1 MKFNTYF
8 NIFILFFIF
17 SFSESFA
24 QDFYMED
31 GETVTTNSGFF
42 YDPGPPD
49 SSIQEGSFVYTIC
62 PDGDLYT
69 TIEFIDFFN
78 IGPTHLKIYDG
89 ENTLADLLY
98 DFTQQGEVLIP
109 DLNSV
114 YSGTDANS
122 SGCLTFE
129 FDSPFSNDEIQ
140 GWKAIIGT
148 RPQCITDAPEI
159 VSFTGG
165 VNVQNDPNYPDDIDY
180 LVYFNEDFTIETSSH
195 FQDNYA
201 QENAHYNWDFGNG
214 TGEGA
219 EVTYRYSELCD
230 FVITLDLEDGYNCQQ
245 RENLTL
251 TVRVVLNPN
260 NSPGSV
266 NLDAGDNIRLCEEPG
281 TPMTVDLSATY
292 MDVKEAT
299 SYEVINI
306 SDEFPSN
313 TPYIFDACYPSDTEV
328 FTELDGDDDWS
339 QAFQLA
345 YEVNFFGNCYDD
357 IIITDNGAVSFD
369 IAGVVPGGRYTPGG
383 YADFSYN
390 EGIPTDAGGINAP
403 YVNSIF
409 GVLQDLHPYSGN
421 NPADQSINYGFI
433 ESEDGK
439 SDRFVFNIYN
449 TSQYSCNTQHQTS
462 QIILYQTTNVIEVYI
477 KNKDECS
484 FNNGSSIVGIQ
495 NKTGDV
501 AFVPPGRNAGPES
514 PWSTQEEAWRF
525 VPDGGNSITTFKWY
539 DEDGYVVSNSENYN
553 PTVTE
558 NTYFTAEVTYDDG
571 CSNVTTITDRIDV
584 LYESDIEIE
593 FAEDTFYPCDGED
606 LMLEIITTENNSVPV
621 YYTWFKDGVEIA
633 GTNPESRYLNV
644 SESGTYSVIAEGG
657 NCVLEESV
665 EVSYLNEIDADNPE
679 DIILCNYNETTYDLR
694 GIGGFNNLTGFVVK
708 YYGLYDSETGDL
720 SDEITEPEDY
730 SLENADVH
738 EIFVELSNQVNTDC
752 TNIASFVIYE
762 YDVDIN
768 PTGYVAEDICIDE
781 SSTETIDLTSEGNNT
796 SNALNDQDSSNYTVT
811 YYGKDPLYFPDA
823 IIDDPSNYTIDTN
836 SHLGPNTIWITV
848 HNNDYP
854 DCYAVASF
862 SFNVSLE
869 PTITSNDVVIE
880 SCEGSIINL
889 TNYDSSF
896 NNNSTNMAVTV
907 SYYLSEEDFDNNN
920 PINPADEYEFT
931 PDADGSQT
939 LYVAIKN
946 DNSSCISDLKS
957 FEIVNQTPSI
967 ENVNDLTQCGD
978 FTLSQT
984 FDLTQNEVEIIGLQ
998 SGTYNFTY
1006 YLTVNEA
1013 ETATDSITGLGLDK
1027 TAFSPSNAE
1036 QDIYFRIE
1044 DLTNDSC
1051 FNTGSFALIINDVE
1065 AIAPSDLEACIDP
1078 VSGVAIYDLTL
1089 RQDEVL
1095 GNDQTLDNYEV
1106 NYYDANMDL
1115 IGNPTE
1121 FETSTEQIITVEVV
1135 SQNDLNC
1142 SETARLQLVITPQ
1155 PVASVPP
1162 ILEVCVNYDLGDS
1175 EIDLTQQ
1182 DESINADGGDEVVYY
1197 NSIDAFNNDNRI
1209 EDPSAYALPQGQTQI
1224 YAAVVNNGSNCR
1236 SDMVSFE
1243 IDNVLPNVDISN
1255 FDGRTVC
1262 IDENGNLIVTENSPP
1277 VIETGMSEV
1286 DYDFVWQLNGT
1297 TIPGETSA
1305 SIVAEQPGTYTVIVT
1320 NGLSNIA
1327 CDNTSSAEILETG
1340 QIDFD
1345 LEVLTDNFQNNEH
1358 SIGVIFTLIGLGD
1371 YEVKLDY
1378 GEWFDLEEGQTQ
1390 LIFNNLIGGEHT
1402 VIVRDKFGCGMVQ
1415 KSITLIDFPEFFTPN
1430 ADGYNDTWNIT
1441 SIDQADAE
1449 INIFDRY
1456 GKHIYTT
1463 TPTDEGWDGTY
1474 KGELL
1479 PANDYWFTIKY
1490 KEPRTDQ
1497 VKTFKS
1503 HFTLKR

>member
-1 MKFNTYF
+1 MKLRLYF
-8 NIFILFFIF
+8 NIVLLFSILGF
-17 SFSESFA
+17 SDLSA

-31 GETVTTNSGFF
+31 GVTVTTNSGFF
-42 YDPGPPD
+42 YEPGPPD
-49 SSIQEGSFVYTIC
+49 SGIQSGNFVYTIC

-69 TIEFIDFFN
+69 TIEFIEEFQ
-78 IGPTHLKIYDG
+78 IGDAHLKIYDG
-89 ENTLADLLY
+89 TGTSADLLY
-98 DFTQQGEVLIP
+98 DFSNTGDIP
-109 DLNSV
+109 NLNQI
-114 YSGTDANS
+114 YSGTDNNL
-122 SGCLTFE
+122 SGCLRFE
-129 FDSPFSNDEIQ
+129 FSSLDENPIFT

-148 RPQCITDAPEI
+148 RPQCITDAPELI
-159 VSFTGG
+159 SFSGG
-165 VNVQNDPNYPDDIDY
+165 VNVQGNPNYPGIDY
-180 LVYFNEDFTIETSSH
+180 LVYFNEDFTIETNSQ
-195 FQDNYA
+195 FQDNTA
-201 QENAHYNWDFGNG
+201 QVEAQYNWDFDNG
-214 TGEGA
+214 ETGSGA

-230 FVITLDLEDGYNCQQ
+230 FDISLVLEDGYNCP
-245 RENLTL
+245 RDDFEI

-266 NLDAGDNIRLCEEPG
+266 NLDAGDDIRLCEEPG
-281 TPMTVDLSATY
+281 TPIKVDLSATY

-299 SYEVINI
+299 SYEVIDI

-313 TPYIFDACYPSDTEV
+313 TPYIFNACYPSDSEV
-328 FTELDGDDDWS
+328 FDELNTDDDWS

-369 IAGVVPGGRYTPGG
+369 IAGVLPDGRYT
-383 YADFSYN
+383 
-390 EGIPTDAGGINAP
+390 AGGQAGYSFNNDIP
-403 YVNSIF
+403 YDSQGTGPPYINSIF
-409 GVLQDLHPYSGN
+409 GVLQDLHPGSVN

-439 SDRFVFNIYN
+439 SDRFVFNIYE
-449 TSQYSCNTQHQTS
+449 TSQFSCTEQHQTS

-495 NKTGDV
+495 NKTGDE
-501 AFVPPGRNAGPES
+501 AFVPPGRNAGPET
-514 PWSTQEEAWRF
+514 PWSAQEEAWRF
-525 VPDGGNSITTFKWY
+525 VPDGGNSITTFIWY
-539 DEDGYVVSNSENYN
+539 DENRNVVSTSESFS
-553 PTVTE
+553 PEVTE
-558 NTYFTAEVTYDDG
+558 TTYFTAEVTYDDG

-621 YYTWFKDGVEIA
+621 YYTWYKDDVEIPN
-633 GTNPESRYLNV
+633 TNPESRYLNV
-644 SESGTYSVIAEGG
+644 SESGVYSVIAEGG

-665 EVSYLNEIDADNPE
+665 EVIYLDEIDTENPE
-679 DIILCNYNETTYDLR
+679 DIILCNYNEPTYDLT
-694 GIGGFNNLTGFVVK
+694 GIGGFNNLTGFDVT
-708 YYGLYDSETGDL
+708 YYGSYDSTTGDL
-720 SDEITEPEDY
+720 SDEITDPENY
-730 SLENADVH
+730 SFANADVH
-738 EIFVELSNQVNTDC
+738 EIFVELSNQVNTSC

-768 PTGYVAEDICIDE
+768 PSGYVAEDICINE
-781 SSTETIDLTSEGNNT
+781 NSTETIDLTDEGNNT
-796 SNALNDQDSSNYTVT
+796 SNALNGQNPSDYTVT
-811 YYGKDPLYFPDA
+811 YFHKDPLNFPDA
-823 IIDDPSNYTIDTN
+823 IIDDPLNYTIDTN

-854 DCYAVASF
+854 DCDAVASF

-896 NNNSTNMAVTV
+896 NNNSTNMAVSV
-907 SYYLSEEDFDNNN
+907 SYYLSEADFDDNN
-920 PINPADEYEFT
+920 PINPADAYEFT

-957 FEIVNQTPSI
+957 FEIVNQTPNI

-978 FTLSQT
+978 FISSQT

-1006 YLTVNEA
+1006 YLTENEA
-1013 ETATDSITGLGLDK
+1013 ETPTNSITDQGLDK
-1027 TAFSPSNAE
+1027 NNFSPSNAE

-1044 DLTNDSC
+1044 DVTNSNC
-1051 FNTGSFALIINDVE
+1051 YNVGSFALIINDVE
-1065 AIAPSDLEACIDP
+1065 ALDPNPLEACIDP
-1078 VSGVAIYDLTL
+1078 VSGVAVYDLTL

-1095 GNDQTLDNYEV
+1095 GNNQTLDNYEV

-1142 SETARLQLVITPQ
+1142 SETAPLQLFITPQ

-1182 DESINADGGDEVVYY
+1182 DAFINADGVDEVVYY
-1197 NSIDAFNNDNRI
+1197 NSIDAFNNNNRI

-1262 IDENGNLIVTENSPP
+1262 IDENGNLVITENSPP
-1277 VIETGMSEV
+1277 TIDTGMSAT
-1286 DYDFVWQLNGT
+1286 DFDFEWQLDGT
-1297 TIPGETSA
+1297 TLAGETSP
-1305 SIVAEQPGTYTVIVT
+1305 SIIAEQPGVYTVVVT
-1320 NGLSNIA
+1320 NALSDIA

-1345 LEVLTDNFQNNEH
+1345 LEVLTDNFHNNEH